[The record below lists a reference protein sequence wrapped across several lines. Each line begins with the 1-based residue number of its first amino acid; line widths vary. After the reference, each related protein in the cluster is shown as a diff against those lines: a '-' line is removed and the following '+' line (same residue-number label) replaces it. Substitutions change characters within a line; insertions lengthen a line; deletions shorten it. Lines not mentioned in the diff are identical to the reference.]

1 MKSWQSAMAL
11 LMSGALIAGCNQ
23 GATIATSPN
32 KSQQTAATLTSTS
45 ELSEQIKKLR
55 SDLFGLQFRV
65 SALEAG
71 DATVSTEEEGYDV
84 AKTKFGPFTVS
95 TRGATP
101 YLDGFKVKLRIGN
114 LTNADFN
121 GAKLNIAWG
130 PPFDE
135 KNFNFEEWSKN
146 QKKKGVDLTT
156 RFRSGAFTDVEIV
169 LTPAKAAEI
178 KSFTVGIE
186 LNQLALRGH

>member
-1 MKSWQSAMAL
+1 MKTWQLAMVL
-11 LMSGALIAGCNQ
+11 LVTGTLAAGCKQESTN
-23 GATIATSPN
+23 AN
-32 KSQQTAATLTSTS
+32 SQQSNAKTPS
-45 ELSEQIKKLR
+45 ELTEQIKSLH
-55 SDLFGLQFRV
+55 SDIFRLQLRV
-65 SALEAG
+65 SALESG
-71 DATVSTEEEGYDV
+71 EATVSTVEEGYDV

-114 LTNADFN
+114 LTNANFN

-135 KNFNFEEWSKN
+135 KNVAEWSKN
-146 QKKKGVDLTT
+146 QKQKEIELTT
-156 RFRSGAFTDVEIV
+156 RFLSGAFTDVEIA
-169 LTPAKAAEI
+169 LTPAKAEEI

-186 LNQLALRGH
+186 LNQLTLHVR